1 MSFLL
6 AIVALSVLIIVH
18 EAGHYFVAR
27 WSGMRVER
35 FSLGFGPAILKWR
48 HGGTQFQVA
57 PIFFGGFVHI
67 TGMNPHEEYDDNDPS
82 VYPNRPTILRFLTIL
97 AGPLTNMIFATVLM
111 FSVFAIAGQETAT
124 GRTLVAAV
132 MKDAPAEGRLLPG
145 DIIVGVDGD
154 AIASTTFRERVQRS
168 QGAPIHVDVK
178 RAGKDEVVTIT
189 PHLVKGDWLIGV
201 TLQPEMERRAIGVGG
216 AFVESM
222 RYPVIKSEQ
231 ILGGLWSVVTGKV
244 AAEAVGPVGMTSIIA
259 EEIRAGWIRIFELLA
274 MLSVYLC
281 LINLLP
287 LPALDG
293 GRLVFLAYELTTRR
307 RPNPKIEAAVH
318 MAGFVVLLILML
330 LVTFKDIKNLFS

>member
-1 MSFLL
+1 MNALL

-48 HGGTQFQVA
+48 HGDTQFQVA

-97 AGPLTNMIFATVLM
+97 AGPLTNMIFATVLI
-111 FSVFAIAGQETAT
+111 FSVFAIAGMETRT
-124 GRTLVAAV
+124 GRTQVV
-132 MKDAPAEGRLLPG
+132 GIIKDSPAEGRLQAG
-145 DIIVGVDGD
+145 DIVVGLEGAQVE
-154 AIASTTFRERVQRS
+154 STTFRERVQKS
-168 QGAPIHVDVK
+168 QGAPIHITVQ
-178 RAGKDEVVTIT
+178 REGKEQVVEVT
-189 PHLVKGDWLIGV
+189 PHQVKGDWLIGV
-201 TLQPEMERRAIGVGG
+201 SLAPEFVRKRIGF
-216 AFVESM
+216 ATAAYESL
-222 RYPVIKSEQ
+222 RYPVIQSRQ
-231 ILGGLWSVVTGKV
+231 ILGGLWDVITGKV
-244 AAEAVGPVGMTSIIA
+244 AAEAVGPVGMVSIIS
-259 EEIRAGWIRIFELLA
+259 EQIRAGWVTLFEWLA
-274 MLSVYLC
+274 MLNVYLC

-293 GRLVFLAYELTTRR
+293 GRLVFLTYELATRR
-307 RPNPKIEAAVH
+307 RPNPKVEAAVH
-318 MAGFVVLLILML
+318 MAGFVVLLILMV